1 MTDGILPQLRR
12 ARMIINYELIG
23 RDDDQ
28 ILEQMKTDPSVLS
41 LEEILYSAT
50 LYENNADAAAAYKKA
65 IANYPKDPRA
75 YNNLARLAY
84 ANGNYDEAEQWAQM
98 ALNIDKNQP
107 EANANMGLLALKK
120 GDMDAAE
127 TYIAKAANA
136 NGIGEVMGNLH
147 LAQGKYAQAEQD
159 FARVQSN
166 SAALAQILNK
176 DYQTAA
182 NTLKA
187 VKNADA
193 TTAYLRAILYART
206 GNSVEATHA
215 MDEAIAKDPTL
226 AGYAAKDL
234 ELKKMK

>member
-1 MTDGILPQLRR
+1 
-12 ARMIINYELIG
+12 
-23 RDDDQ
+23 
-28 ILEQMKTDPSVLS
+28 
-41 LEEILYSAT
+41 
-50 LYENNADAAAAYKKA
+50 
-65 IANYPKDPRA
+65 
-75 YNNLARLAY
+75 
-84 ANGNYDEAEQWAQM
+84 
-98 ALNIDKNQP
+98 
-107 EANANMGLLALKK
+107 
-120 GDMDAAE
+120 MDAAE

-176 DYQTAA
+176 DYQTAT